1 MNVNYKKVDRLSL
14 FIYIFL
20 LMIGLFSIY
29 YAYSFPKV
37 SISYDIGADVFPIIF
52 SSALSLLCI
61 CGIFKTIFVG
71 VKYDVSN
78 HNIKKSIFVMFLNAL
93 SIAFMN
99 FLGFY
104 LSCFIFLCFLMFLLG
119 IKNKAYIFIFST
131 IIMVVIYII
140 FQILLSVP
148 LPMGEIFSG
157 IY

>member
-78 HNIKKSIFVMFLNAL
+78 HNIKKSILVMFLNAL

-119 IKNKAYIFIFST
+119 IKIKLIYLFFQLLLWLLFI
-131 IIMVVIYII
+131 
-140 FQILLSVP
+140 
-148 LPMGEIFSG
+148 
-157 IY
+157 